1 MQVAN
6 YWRMHVSISNPI
18 LDMTY
23 LSAREIVHK
32 LPSLLDGSVDV
43 LVEEDEEESG
53 QDVDHHHH
61 LDHVDDGVGG

>member
-18 LDMTY
+18 HDMTY

>member
-1 MQVAN
+1 
-6 YWRMHVSISNPI
+6 
-18 LDMTY
+18 MTY

-43 LVEEDEEESG
+43 LVKEDEEERG

-61 LDHVDDGVGG
+61 LDHVDDGVGGGNPDQFLISVNRVDTV

>member
-1 MQVAN
+1 
-6 YWRMHVSISNPI
+6 
-18 LDMTY
+18 MTY

-43 LVEEDEEESG
+43 LVEEDEEERG
-53 QDVDHHHH
+53 QDVDNHHH